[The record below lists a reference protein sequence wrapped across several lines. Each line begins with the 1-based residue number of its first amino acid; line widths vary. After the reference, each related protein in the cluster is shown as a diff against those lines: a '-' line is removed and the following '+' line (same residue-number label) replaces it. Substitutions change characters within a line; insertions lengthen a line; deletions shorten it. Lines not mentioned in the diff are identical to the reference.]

1 MRERA
6 LAVLLLAMALP
17 AQAPKVRQSP
27 AASVSQELGLTKL
40 DITYHRPAVKGRV
53 IWGNPEDPGK
63 PLVPYGQVW
72 RAGAN
77 EATTISF
84 SGPVKVAGH
93 AVPAGTY
100 AFFAIPGKE
109 RWTLI
114 LSKNAKQWGAFKYKQ
129 AEDDLRFEATPQAA
143 PMQEWLDYTVDL
155 RDQAS
160 AVVTLHWEKLAV
172 SFPITVEIPGL
183 TALQKEWAK

>member
-6 LAVLLLAMALP
+6 LAALLVANLVAM

-40 DITYHRPAVKGRV
+40 EITYHRPAVKGRV
-53 IWGNPEDPGK
+53 IWGG
-63 PLVPYGQVW
+63 LVPYGQVW

-77 EATTISF
+77 EATTIAF
-84 SGPVKVAGH
+84 TGPVKVAGH

-100 AFFAIPGKE
+100 ALFAIPGKD

-129 AEDDLRFEATPQAA
+129 AEDDLRFEATLQAA

-155 RDQAS
+155 KDQAS

-172 SFPITVEIPGL
+172 SFPVTVEIPGL
-183 TALQKEWAK
+183 PALQKEWAK